1 MLWKLS
7 LTSIKS
13 LIFKSLYIWTLFK
26 NQQFKFKES
35 SKENN
40 WETNKVKV
48 KINYFCTV
56 EQLKASPDILETI
69 YKIDVYLCE
78 KKNKCSKSVF

>member
-1 MLWKLS
+1 MLCKLS

-26 NQQFKFKES
+26 NQQFKFKKS

-48 KINYFCTV
+48 KINYLCTV
-56 EQLKASPDILETI
+56 EQLKASTDIKSM
-69 YKIDVYLCE
+69 YVYT
-78 KKNKCSKSVF
+78 KKKV